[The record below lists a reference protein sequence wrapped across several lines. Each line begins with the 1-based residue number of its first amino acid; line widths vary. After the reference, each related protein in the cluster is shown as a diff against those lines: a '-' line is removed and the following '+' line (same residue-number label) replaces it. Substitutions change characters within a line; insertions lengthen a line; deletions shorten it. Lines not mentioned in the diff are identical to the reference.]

1 MGLRI
6 YSYRYIHFRS
16 NRNQLLRSISVDSDM
31 NIRIKSVILICQH
44 FDAGKGARL
53 KSNFPEK
60 ASTGCW
66 KTWFILFCRPWW
78 LKRNS
83 LLWTPL
89 LFVPGKHCP
98 PVIFEK
104 PDGTNW
110 ISSRQVNPILGIYW
124 TYHGIQNQD
133 KNTMIFFTMIFT

>member
-60 ASTGCW
+60 
-66 KTWFILFCRPWW
+66 KL
-78 LKRNS
+78 
-83 LLWTPL
+83 
-89 LFVPGKHCP
+89 
-98 PVIFEK
+98 
-104 PDGTNW
+104 
-110 ISSRQVNPILGIYW
+110 RQVVERPGSSCFAG
-124 TYHGIQNQD
+124 HGG
-133 KNTMIFFTMIFT
+133 